1 MNAYPK
7 TRKERAGTLTAAI
20 LKIART
26 PAGYVFTDEL
36 EGFSNTDRVKLR
48 RAIENLVTVRKIHR
62 LQIAGTS
69 SFRYF
74 GNFEDRERLAQD
86 QPERQPKA
94 YQKRSG
100 KIPTFTNQPKPP
112 AGGPARLPGEP
123 LITAATK
130 VTYGR
135 SPSNPTRTNT
145 HSEAV

>member
-7 TRKERAGTLTAAI
+7 TRKERDGTLTAAI

-36 EGFSNTDRVKLR
+36 DGFSNTDRVKLR
-48 RAIENLVTVRKIHR
+48 RAIENLVTVKKIHR

-94 YQKRSG
+94 YQKRTAKPS
-100 KIPTFTNQPKPP
+100 TFTNQPKPP
-112 AGGPARLPGEP
+112 TGGPARLPGEP
-123 LITAATK
+123 DFSKAK
-130 VTYGR
+130 RTYGI
-135 SPSNPTRTNT
+135 SPTNPTRTNT
-145 HSEAV
+145 HSEVA